1 MDKLEEAEQQ
11 KLHKMGTDRARG
23 RLMKAGYDEETVF
36 SLDRPELL
44 EELAK
49 VMLAEAETVQY
60 PAEGGPELTE
70 LQVRLMELEER
81 RKERELEQ
89 AKLEQETQNCEH
101 EKQEREQERQEH

>member
-1 MDKLEEAEQQ
+1 MLEEAEQQ

-60 PAEGGPELTE
+60 PAEGGSELTE
-70 LQVRLMELEER
+70 LQVGLMELEKSVE
-81 RKERELEQ
+81 KSEKSV
-89 AKLEQETQNCEH
+89 KLSVSSSRPNLSRNHKT
-101 EKQEREQERQEH
+101 